1 MNDTQYHKYRKRMN
15 ASMKLDLNMTH
26 SEASDIFYPSVFVP
40 RTPIFIMFLEAIV
53 G

>member
-26 SEASDIFYPSVFVP
+26 SEASDLFDLSVFVA
-40 RTPIFIMFLEAIV
+40 RTPFFIMSVEALA